1 MKKKK
6 IILGIVIFIILILIA
21 SAVGFA
27 LSSSI
32 PSKMSEKK
40 SSEASL
46 SFLKTVN
53 YDYENFEKRWMSS
66 TERLNIYSSEF
77 ENKIM
82 ITYICK
88 NKKDYDKPTVILIHD
103 YGKDQKSMYPIADM
117 FLENDFNVAMYDQR
131 AHGSNTAKNV
141 TYGFYERYDLK
152 EVIDYI
158 SSGFTTDSVLGVLG
172 QGVGAATAAYHS
184 ATQFGR
190 ETLDFMIL
198 DGVYDNLEDAMN
210 IRIKNSK
217 LPFPDLISKISS
229 KAVFMNYGYKYSE
242 VSPEDVITASS
253 TPALVLNS
261 TQDDVYPFQ
270 MGEDVF
276 KAITHESK
284 ELVTFQNSKHGMAF
298 YEEKEK
304 YEKSVFD
311 FINKFVIDK

>member
-6 IILGIVIFIILILIA
+6 IIIGVVIFIILILVA
-21 SAVGFA
+21 SAIGFS

-40 SSEASL
+40 SSDASL

-53 YDYENFEKRWMSS
+53 YDYEDFEKRWMGS

-77 ENKIM
+77 ENNIM

-88 NKKDYDKPTVILIHD
+88 NKKDYDKPTVILVHD

-158 SSGFTTDSVLGVLG
+158 SSGFTTDPVLGVLG

-190 ETLDFMIL
+190 ETLDFIIL
-198 DGVYDNLEDAMN
+198 DGVYDNLEDLMTQK
-210 IRIKNSK
+210 IKKAK
-217 LPFPDLISKISS
+217 LPFPSLINKISS
-229 KAVFMNYGYKYSE
+229 ESVYMNYGYRYDE
-242 VSPEDVITASS
+242 VSPRDAIASS
-253 TPALVLNS
+253 FTPALVMNS
-261 TQDDVYPFQ
+261 TQDDVYTFQ
-270 MGEDVF
+270 MGKNVF
-276 KAITHESK
+276 DSITHSSK
-284 ELVTFQNSKHGMAF
+284 ELVTFEKSKHGMAF
-298 YEEKEK
+298 YKEKEK

-311 FINKFVIDK
+311 FINKFTETK